1 MSTEVNYLAGSIVST
16 QKITYIME
24 LMAAGGKD
32 REKI

>member
-24 LMAAGGKD
+24 LMAAGG
-32 REKI
+32 EG

>member
-24 LMAAGGKD
+24 LIVAGGKD
-32 REKI
+32 REKV